1 MTDISYF
8 NVIFRWLQIVSNW
21 LLNVTGYKKD
31 KMVVNC
37 PFNETL
43 IFIKNFFCGK
53 FLREM
58 SYVFNDPH

>member
-8 NVIFRWLQIVSNW
+8 NVILRWLQIVANW

-31 KMVVNC
+31 KMVANC

-43 IFIKNFFCGK
+43 IFIKNFFWGK

>member
-8 NVIFRWLQIVSNW
+8 NVILRWLQIVSNW

-37 PFNETL
+37 SFNET
-43 IFIKNFFCGK
+43 I
-53 FLREM
+53 
-58 SYVFNDPH
+58 S